1 MTFYSELLEKTK
13 SSSMEDIEFVLDYLK
28 KDDMDKDLLLV
39 KKEFLIYSICINENL
54 SKELFN
60 KLKNNYFFYLKDNNK
75 FNEMVFDEE
84 IEIDANRIYPR
95 FNALEYLNNYS
106 YLRIKENNISS
117 SQIYVLYLYTL
128 LKSSEE
134 PYELKYAFNN
144 LLNYVDMNF
153 FYYQERFLYD
163 KYLKVMAKH
172 YSSKLCNSYDFSIYK
187 DEIYSFFKSWSSI
200 SYLLDNL
207 LDFAKNNKN
216 SCFIDFSEALYLVD
230 KFLAKREYDEYDE
243 SFKKVNKFI
252 NLVLR
257 YYIHDDNC
265 ASLKAIE
272 TFFNGKYYEDYLL
285 KRIKISKNK
294 KQKKEFISK
303 LSNYIKEK

>member
-13 SSSMEDIEFVLDYLK
+13 SSNMEDIEFVLDYLK
-28 KDDMDKDLLLV
+28 KDDRDKDLLFV

-54 SKELFN
+54 SKELFE

-84 IEIDANRIYPR
+84 IKIDANRIYPR

-106 YLRIKENNISS
+106 YFRIKEDNISS

-128 LKSSEE
+128 LKFSNE

-163 KYLKVMAKH
+163 KYLKIMAKH
-172 YSSKLCNSYDFSIYK
+172 YSLKLCASYDFSSYK

-200 SYLLDNL
+200 DYLLDNL
-207 LDFAKNNKN
+207 LEFAKKKD
-216 SCFIDFSEALYLVD
+216 SFIDFSEVLYLID
-230 KFLAKREYDEYDE
+230 KFLAKKEYDEYDE
-243 SFKKVNKFI
+243 SFKKISKFI

-257 YYIHDDNC
+257 YHIYNDSCTN
-265 ASLKAIE
+265 LKAIE

-285 KRIKISKNK
+285 KRIKMSKNK

-303 LSNYIKEK
+303 LSNHIKGK